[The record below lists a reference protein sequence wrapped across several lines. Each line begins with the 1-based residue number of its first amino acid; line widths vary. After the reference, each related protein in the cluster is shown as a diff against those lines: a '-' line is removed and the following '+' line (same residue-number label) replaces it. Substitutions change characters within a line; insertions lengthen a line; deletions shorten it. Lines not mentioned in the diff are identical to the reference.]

1 MDPTSDI
8 LDVLTCVQGYT
19 SKTIVYSRGAT
30 TDSVT
35 ATQQASIYTID
46 SGEGVFQTTAV
57 VDWLVELSD
66 LPIATPEYGDLITDG
81 SDVYQVLGRGG
92 IPPFDNVD
100 QLGLIIKV
108 HTGKIS

>member
-19 SKTIVYSRGAT
+19 SKTVVYSRGAT
-30 TDSVT
+30 TGNVT
-35 ATQQASIYTID
+35 ATQQASTYTID
-46 SGEGVFQTTAV
+46 NGEGTFQTAAV

-66 LPIATPEYGDLITDG
+66 LPVATPEYGDLVTDG
-81 SDVYQVLGRGG
+81 STVYQVLGRDG

-100 QLGLIIKV
+100 QLGLIVKV
-108 HTGKIS
+108 HTGKTS